1 MLPISST
8 SRGTRMMRLS
18 LDLKPSL
25 DYVWVSRMSL
35 LETKLRAQRGPA
47 EGSEGLGSGVRGGT
61 WREEILF
68 LSPANFDPG
77 QTRPGQ
83 ARNINVNVSIAMN

>member
-1 MLPISST
+1 
-8 SRGTRMMRLS
+8 
-18 LDLKPSL
+18 
-25 DYVWVSRMSL
+25 MSL

-68 LSPANFDPG
+68 LSPANFDPV
-77 QTRPGQ
+77 